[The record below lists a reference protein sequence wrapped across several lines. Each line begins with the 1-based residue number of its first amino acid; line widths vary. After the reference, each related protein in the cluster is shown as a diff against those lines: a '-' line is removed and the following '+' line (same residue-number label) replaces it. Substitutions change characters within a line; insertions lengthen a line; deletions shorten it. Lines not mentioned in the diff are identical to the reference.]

1 MSYSYHKSIE
11 LVFRSSTPN
20 SEMIVD
26 TYVLQNRNDCT
37 KMLNDSIRSRMITRS
52 LLDVSAVFTSQQFVF
67 FDFRHKALKVEAVFA
82 HFADT
87 RKDTHF

>member
-1 MSYSYHKSIE
+1 
-11 LVFRSSTPN
+11 
-20 SEMIVD
+20 MIVD

-87 RKDTHF
+87 RKDAHLEALT